1 MYWDKYFNG
10 MCFIIVA
17 PLDDSAAKL
26 MPFQDRVSYS
36 VKSTAS
42 APIPSQPV
50 QPSTPKLVT
59 LSRKRG
65 QTEKCPT
72 SQGRARIKPEEN
84 QPKVSQFFKPLVV
97 LVDSSGD
104 DFLPDLVDKK
114 KKSRVRSKDLS
125 FSPDYTP
132 NYSYKFVHGPFA
144 LSSPARV
151 KPTLTSPEMSPV
163 KGVSSSNTNGYIL
176 LDSESD

>member
-1 MYWDKYFNG
+1 
-10 MCFIIVA
+10 MCFIIAA
-17 PLDDSAAKL
+17 PLDDTASKP

-36 VKSTAS
+36 MKSAAS
-42 APIPSQPV
+42 ALIPSQPAP
-50 QPSTPKLVT
+50 PSAPKPVT

-65 QTEKCPT
+65 QPEKRPT
-72 SQGRARIKPEEN
+72 SRGRSRIKPEEN

-104 DFLPDLVDKK
+104 DFLPDLVDPK
-114 KKSRVRSKDLS
+114 KKSHVRSKDLS

-132 NYSYKFVHGPFA
+132 SYSYKFGRGPYA

-163 KGVSSSNTNGYIL
+163 MGVSSSNNNGYIL
-176 LDSESD
+176 LDTESD

>member
-1 MYWDKYFNG
+1 
-10 MCFIIVA
+10 MCFIIAA
-17 PLDDSAAKL
+17 PLDDTASKP

-36 VKSTAS
+36 VKSAAS
-42 APIPSQPV
+42 AQPA
-50 QPSTPKLVT
+50 PPPAPKPVT

-65 QTEKCPT
+65 QPEKRPA
-72 SQGRARIKPEEN
+72 SRGRSRIKPEEN

-104 DFLPDLVDKK
+104 DFLPDLVDPK

-132 NYSYKFVHGPFA
+132 SYSYKFGCGPYA

-163 KGVSSSNTNGYIL
+163 MGVSSSNNNGYIL
-176 LDSESD
+176 LDTESD

>member
-1 MYWDKYFNG
+1 MEC

-17 PLDDSAAKL
+17 PVDDSVAKP
-26 MPFQDRVSYS
+26 MPFQDRISLSYS

-42 APIPSQPV
+42 APIPS
-50 QPSTPKLVT
+50 TPKPVT
-59 LSRKRG
+59 LSGKRG
-65 QTEKCPT
+65 QTEKCPA
-72 SQGRARIKPEEN
+72 SRGRARIKPEEN

-132 NYSYKFVHGPFA
+132 NYSYKCGHGPFA

>member
-1 MYWDKYFNG
+1 MYFQIDFNPK
-10 MCFIIVA
+10 CSIVVA
-17 PLDDSAAKL
+17 PLDNTASKP

-42 APIPSQPV
+42 APIASQPAW
-50 QPSTPKLVT
+50 PSTPQPVT
-59 LSRKRG
+59 KSCNKGQPQKHPASRGK
-65 QTEKCPT
+65 
-72 SQGRARIKPEEN
+72 SHIKPEEN
-84 QPKVSQFFKPLVV
+84 QPKVSQFFKPLVG

-104 DFLPDLVDKK
+104 DFLPDLVDPK
-114 KKSRVRSKDLS
+114 KKSCVRSKDLS

-132 NYSYKFVHGPFA
+132 NYTYKFGCGPYA

-176 LDSESD
+176 LDRESD